1 MNIRET
7 YSRLMDCR
15 RTQESAS
22 RALDDDLGFRDR
34 LYLWAH
40 LRICWSC
47 RRFAKQLRIIRR
59 MLGEVEE
66 RFETGASEKLS
77 PEARSRLAKEL
88 ENAEREDSETHR
100 KG

>member
-1 MNIRET
+1 
-7 YSRLMDCR
+7 
-15 RTQESAS
+15 
-22 RALDDDLGFRDR
+22 
-34 LYLWAH
+34 
-40 LRICWSC
+40 
-47 RRFAKQLRIIRR
+47 

-66 RFETGASEKLS
+66 RFEMGASEKLS